1 MLGLRK
7 TRLVWLAALVALA
20 GCDDGAPAEDAGVL
34 EDAAPGADT
43 GPEADGGPPP
53 TGAILA
59 RPSRSSTIA
68 ITDDDALVIMTNPGD
83 GSISVFDTATNER
96 VARLETGG
104 RPSSVV

>member
-68 ITDDDALVIMTNPGD
+68 ITDENITRYNGNAP
-83 GSISVFDTATNER
+83 TANRQITVNWGMR
-96 VARLETGG
+96 RK
-104 RPSSVV
+104 